1 MEGGA
6 YGGEYAVRQGCTL
19 DRARALEATP
29 RAQARTHVETH
40 GMSRYKDLALRLA
53 VVASFVLVLAAPF
66 RW

>member
-1 MEGGA
+1 MRF
-6 YGGEYAVRQGCTL
+6 VRDAPSTEP
-19 DRARALEATP
+19 RALEVTP

>member
-6 YGGEYAVRQGCTL
+6 HDGEHAERRGALPRPSHEHSQPH
-19 DRARALEATP
+19 RATARIHLEIEMT
-29 RAQARTHVETH
+29 RF
-40 GMSRYKDLALRLA
+40 KDLALRLA